1 MLDAVVPS
9 MVQFLAHVSQLSII
23 IETFN
28 RHVLASVSLVPALI
42 F

>member
-1 MLDAVVPS
+1 MLDAVVPG
-9 MVQFLAHVSQLSII
+9 MVQFPALSII
-23 IETFN
+23 IVTFN